1 MIAIAVFAVLLILS
15 SCSEKA
21 PVSQAGGP
29 VQIIEMDGHSYYRG
43 AAKVGTSD
51 LSIELSYAVRNGRAY
66 IDAVRIDG
74 VEYRADCSGGAPESP
89 EQRGGSSIPH
99 YQYCEDGQGL
109 RDLDFTCDGLRNP
122 PPQRE
127 QPGPEHVRLKVEGN
141 EEYLRERFETARPIE
156 VLAPAE
162 GGYTHP
168 PSSNMTY
175 NLTDGSDD
183 FFYLDL
189 KHRAKYLISTSGLT
203 DTWGDLYLDDKGTI
217 KPIAG
222 AGDGLIFII
231 PSGGEFRGNFHLELV
246 LDPGEYYLRVSPE
259 KEGET
264 GDSYRVMVSAHT
276 LE

>member
-1 MIAIAVFAVLLILS
+1 MRYRICFAFCAFVLS
-15 SCSEKA
+15 GGC
-21 PVSQAGGP
+21 QQGP
-29 VQIIEMDGHSYYRG
+29 VKANPDGLEMVDIDGVVYHKGS
-43 AAKVGTSD
+43 AKKTTSD
-51 LSIELSYAVRNGRAY
+51 LSIELTYAVRDGRAY

-74 VEYRADCSGGAPESP
+74 VEYRADCSGGAPEPP
-89 EQRGGSSIPH
+89 EQPGGSSIPH
-99 YQYCEDGQGL
+99 YQYCEDGQGI
-109 RDLDFTCDGLRNP
+109 RDIDFTCEGLRNP
-122 PPQRE
+122 PPPRE
-127 QPGPEHVRLKVEGN
+127 TGPEHVRLKVEDN

-162 GGYTHP
+162 DGYTFP
-168 PSSNMTY
+168 PSANTTY

-189 KHRAKYLISTSGLT
+189 KYRARYLISTSGQT

-231 PSGGEFRGNFHLELV
+231 PSGGEFKGNFSLDLV

-259 KEGET
+259 KEGEK
-264 GDSYRVMVSAHT
+264 GGSYKVMVAAHT